1 MLRRRTTMI
10 HRRLMFEHIV
20 FERDEIAES
29 SPFRWSSPCPD
40 PNPAPTS
47 CFVEAPKPNDRPR
60 KGQWCLEAPKSPRV
74 AEGTGLGLDSGT
86 LMEPCKSDHEP

>member
-1 MLRRRTTMI
+1 MLRCRTTMI
-10 HRRLMFEHIV
+10 HRRLTLEHIV

-40 PNPAPTS
+40 PNPAP
-47 CFVEAPKPNDRPR
+47 KPSDRPR

>member
-1 MLRRRTTMI
+1 MLRHRTTMI

-47 CFVEAPKPNDRPR
+47 CFVEAPKPSDRPR
-60 KGQWCLEAPKSPRV
+60 KGTVVPG
-74 AEGTGLGLDSGT
+74 GTKISSRGRRHGPGS
-86 LMEPCKSDHEP
+86 